1 MDLYPTAETWTG
13 VPGGIAPADGNYT
26 PQALTP
32 IPSPH
37 VLQDARAN
45 QGLGEDAHPFSGQAG
60 AAQSID
66 LGPNNERL
74 EDVKPKLV
82 HALRE
87 LVRQYREEGI
97 VARRNEIRR
106 IRQARLFWQGLQY
119 AWWNP
124 NDMNWHLPYEN
135 RSSDDRELEEM
146 PRYQFVTN
154 FYQGFGLS
162 FVAVLSQDVPSVRFY
177 PQSAQSVQDISAARA
192 ASDVAKLIEQ
202 NNHVEQLL
210 TSIGYFLWTDGKR
223 GAYVRYVADG
233 QRFGFH
239 EETLLEALEVPLGE
253 DTYVCPDCKKETP
266 APMSS
271 STAPSSSAPASSTS
285 PSSAPSWSSV
295 SSPTPS
301 SSDVILSDS
310 EGPRPR
316 QSRGLSDVEVLRDA
330 NTASL
335 RMTPPACAG
344 CGAQL
349 TDAHLRKAERVTI
362 PRIAGTRRVPNGQ
375 EVISIAGGLELNTP
389 VWANEMHEYP
399 YLQWQAEVHRAKL
412 KAAYP
417 HAANKIETSP
427 SQGAEDVYARVS
439 RLSVE
444 QGLPSIHPGDA
455 LMNLITFDRTWLRPW
470 AFYSVEDAA
479 TRNELLALFPDG
491 CYIAFAGD
499 AYCESRS
506 ESMDDHWRV
515 LHALPGD
522 GQNRPSVGDSLVQVQ
537 ERYNVLSNMQA
548 ETYEYG
554 IPPIYADPQVLDFD
568 ALSNQV
574 AEPAAHFPARARP
587 GQPLAAGF
595 FQPAPAQVPP
605 DMLRHQQDLI
615 GPVAQFLTGLF
626 PAVFGGG
633 MEDQKTASGYALAR
647 DQAMGR
653 LGLVWRRTKQ
663 FYADV
668 MLLSVDCFRK
678 NRPDDAEIPLL
689 GPDGVFDSRAI
700 RIVDLKG
707 NICVHPEADETFPRL
722 KSQQRGVLQQM
733 FAIND
738 PVIQKALV
746 EPANLGFIKNV
757 LGLTELVI
765 PGEDSRNKQLREIQ
779 QLLASAPIVVQVPA
793 PALTHA
799 SSASNDQASVGAGL
813 VYPEPRR
820 TPPAEAHATDRPGGA
835 SPAPTNGEGRTSNE
849 KEASRATATTPNQSP
864 VTTHQSLEM
873 VLPSIPV
880 DPLLDDHATE
890 FEECKRW
897 ANSDAGQAAHMTNP
911 AGFANVRAH
920 AEAHLRVM
928 TAASLQAQTKQQPF
942 RVR

>member
-1 MDLYPTAETWTG
+1 MDLYPTVENWTAA
-13 VPGGIAPADGNYT
+13 PGAVAPADGNYST
-26 PQALTP
+26 QPV
-32 IPSPH
+32 IPNGAERSEESLFN
-37 VLQDARAN
+37 VGAAKGEREISRFARN
-45 QGLGEDAHPFSGQAG
+45 DGSDLGEEKTATARL
-60 AAQSID
+60 D
-66 LGPNNERL
+66 LGPNYERL
-74 EDVKPKLV
+74 EDAKPELV
-82 HALRE
+82 NALRE
-87 LVRQYREEGI
+87 LVLQYRQEGV
-97 VARRNEIRR
+97 VARRHEIRR

-124 NDMNWHLPYEN
+124 NDMNWHLPFEQ
-135 RSSDDRELEEM
+135 RFSDDRELEEM

-162 FVAVLSQDVPSVRFY
+162 FIAVLSQDVPSVRFY
-177 PQSAQSVQDISAARA
+177 PQSAQSLEDISAARA
-192 ASDVAKLIEQ
+192 ASDVATLIEQ
-202 NNHVEQLL
+202 NNHVEHLL
-210 TSIGYFLWTDGKR
+210 TSIGYFLWTDGKL

-239 EETLLEALEVPLGE
+239 EENILEALEIPLGE
-253 DTYVCPDCKKETP
+253 DVYVCPECGKETAKSKLENGNSEDAVDSRAVGATLGSPGADGDEASAGGASP
-266 APMSS
+266 AP
-271 STAPSSSAPASSTS
+271 T
-285 PSSAPSWSSV
+285 
-295 SSPTPS
+295 
-301 SSDVILSDS
+301 DS
-310 EGPRPR
+310 
-316 QSRGLSDVEVLRDA
+316 L
-330 NTASL
+330 
-335 RMTPPACAG
+335 ACPG
-344 CGAQL
+344 CGAEL
-349 TDAHLRKAERVTI
+349 REANLRKAERVTV

-417 HAANKIETSP
+417 HAADKIESSP
-427 SQGAEDVYARVS
+427 SQGSEDVYARVS

-470 AFYSVEDAA
+470 AFYAIED
-479 TRNELLALFPDG
+479 TEVRSELLALFPDG
-491 CYIAFAGD
+491 CYVAFAGE
-499 AYCESRS
+499 AYCEARS
-506 ESMDDHWRV
+506 ENMDDHWRV

-568 ALSNQV
+568 ALANQI

-615 GPVAQFLTGLF
+615 GPVSQFLTGLF
-626 PAVFGGG
+626 PAVFGGN
-633 MEDQKTASGYALAR
+633 MEDVKTASGYALAR

-668 MLLSVDCFRK
+668 ILLAVDCFRK
-678 NRPDDAEIPLL
+678 NRPEDAESPLL
-689 GPDGVFDSRAI
+689 GPDGVFDSHVI
-700 RIVDLKG
+700 RIADLKG

-722 KSQQRGVLQQM
+722 KSQQRGVLQQL
-733 FAIND
+733 FGIND
-738 PVIQKALV
+738 PMIQRALT
-746 EPANLGFIKNV
+746 EPANMGYIKNV
-757 LGLTELVI
+757 LGLTELVV

-779 QLLASAPIVVQVPA
+779 RLLASAPIVVSLPA
-793 PALTHA
+793 V
-799 SSASNDQASVGAGL
+799 SSVGATLGL
-813 VYPEPRR
+813 PG
-820 TPPAEAHATDRPGGA
+820 ADGGNASAGGA
-835 SPAPTNGEGRTSNE
+835 SPAPTEEESTGSSHESPFADAQG
-849 KEASRATATTPNQSP
+849 KP
-864 VTTHQSLEM
+864 VTNHPSSLLGASQSQVL
-873 VLPSIPV
+873 VLPSVPV
-880 DPLLDDHATE
+880 DPLLDDHAVE

-897 ANSDAGQAAHMTNP
+897 ANSEAGQAARMTNP

-920 AEAHLRVM
+920 AEAHLRAM
-928 TAASLQAQTKQQPF
+928 QQRRAS
-942 RVR
+942 

>member
-1 MDLYPTAETWTG
+1 MSSDYDNTVRTFP
-13 VPGGIAPADGNYT
+13 PGFLAPADGTAGGNSKYET
-26 PQALTP
+26 RNAVELRPSFDFRVSDDPSSSAQAN
-32 IPSPH
+32 S
-37 VLQDARAN
+37 
-45 QGLGEDAHPFSGQAG
+45 
-60 AAQSID
+60 AAPDPPD

-74 EDVKPKLV
+74 EDAKPELV

-87 LVRQYREEGI
+87 LVRQYRQEGV
-97 VARRNEIRR
+97 VARRHEIRR

-124 NDMNWHLPYEN
+124 NDMNWHLPFEQ
-135 RSSDDRELEEM
+135 RFKDDRELEEM

-162 FVAVLSQDVPSVRFY
+162 FIAVLSQDTPSVRFY
-177 PQSAQSVQDISAARA
+177 PQSNQSLADIAAARA
-192 ASDVAKLIEQ
+192 ASDVAQLVEQ
-202 NNHVEQLL
+202 NNQVEQLL
-210 TSIGYFLWTDGKR
+210 TSIGYFLWTDGKL

-239 EETLLEALEVPLGE
+239 EETLLEALEIPLGE
-253 DTYVCPDCKKETP
+253 DVYVCPQCGKET
-266 APMSS
+266 AISKLQNRNSEMGNRDSATLATSELNDEFRVSDFDGGS
-271 STAPSSSAPASSTS
+271 STDHGSRDTNHIAPN
-285 PSSAPSWSSV
+285 
-295 SSPTPS
+295 
-301 SSDVILSDS
+301 
-310 EGPRPR
+310 
-316 QSRGLSDVEVLRDA
+316 GLGVV
-330 NTASL
+330 TC
-335 RMTPPACAG
+335 PAC
-344 CGAQL
+344 GAEL
-349 TDAHLRKAERVTI
+349 TDKNLHKAERVTV
-362 PRIAGTRRVPNGQ
+362 PRVVGTRRVPNGQ

-417 HAANKIETSP
+417 HVANKIESAP

-470 AFYSVEDAA
+470 AFYAVEDEAV
-479 TRNELLALFPDG
+479 RNELLAMFPDG
-491 CYIAFAGD
+491 CYVAFAGD
-499 AYCESRS
+499 VYCESRS

-568 ALSNQV
+568 ALANQV

-605 DMLRHQQDLI
+605 DMIRHQQDLI

-626 PAVFGGG
+626 PAIFGGG
-633 MEDQKTASGYALAR
+633 MEDVKTATGYAMAR

-668 MLLSVDCFRK
+668 LLLAVDCFRK
-678 NRPDDAEIPLL
+678 NRPEDVELPLL
-689 GPDGVFDSRAI
+689 GPDGVLDARTI
-700 RIVDLKG
+700 RTADLKG

-722 KSQQRGVLQQM
+722 KSQQRAVLQQL
-733 FAIND
+733 FGIND
-738 PVIQKALV
+738 PVLQRALT
-746 EPANLGFIKNV
+746 EPANLGYIKNV
-757 LGLTELVI
+757 LGLAEMVI

-779 QLLASAPIVVQVPA
+779 HLLASAPIVVQLPVA
-793 PALTHA
+793 SH
-799 SSASNDQASVGAGL
+799 SSAVIPSGARNPSSSVTATASDSVGATLGS
-813 VYPEPRR
+813 
-820 TPPAEAHATDRPGGA
+820 TGADGDEASTGGA
-835 SPAPTNGEGRTSNE
+835 SPAPTS
-849 KEASRATATTPNQSP
+849 ASPGSALHQSP
-864 VTTHQSLEM
+864 ITSHESHSL
-873 VLPSIPV
+873 VLPSVPV
-880 DPLLDDHATE
+880 DQLLDDHSVE

-897 ANSDAGQAAHMTNP
+897 ANSEAGQSARMTNP

-920 AEAHLRVM
+920 AEAHLRAMSQVAM
-928 TAASLQAQTKQQPF
+928 LQMQSPSQSGPK
-942 RVR
+942 VK